1 MGEKKNRNENKKV
14 KRVRTLLRVSSKQQL
29 HDDDIPIQRAEVND
43 YITKQPDWELDKE
56 YIEKAVS
63 AYKNGVEDREVLQQI
78 MKDAQNREFDILLAY
93 MSDRIGRKEEYI
105 IYISELNRLGVE
117 VWTVKD
123 GRLKNEEHIDKLMN
137 YIRFWQNEGES
148 KKTSDRVKDAQL
160 EMIKAGKFV
169 GGKAPYGYRL
179 IDSGMISKYG
189 RMLKKMVINE
199 KEAAVVRKIY
209 SLYIHKG
216 YGYEK
221 IAKEL
226 NAEGIP
232 AVTTDRWKNGTIC
245 SILKNPIY
253 MGYFAINRREK
264 GKNFRRLDR
273 TEWIMSE
280 VQNKDIVIVSQS
292 DWEKAQEIRES
303 RKDRLEESRQKSV
316 SMYEKQYNAP
326 FNPRGK
332 LALLGIAYCGY
343 CGKRLKST
351 GYGNHW
357 TTKDGTEKVSCVGRY
372 GCPERCEERSYYSQ
386 DFLED
391 TVFKVVRDY
400 LGRLKEVNIAE
411 ELQKMKD
418 QQNAS
423 YVKAEREIT
432 REINKVMEN
441 IKTMESKIPEAIRG
455 EYFFSAETL
464 SRQISEEE
472 ERLKEL
478 KQDRQK
484 LENKIGQ
491 TEITYGDLEKFTSIA
506 PNWEQVFNEADIPTK
521 RMLLSSLI
529 ERIEVKNNDISIK
542 FRIRLD
548 DFIGDSE
555 SSGGPGNP
563 APLKKKDILETID
576 TDTIPY
582 THDSGQR
589 T

>member
-1 MGEKKNRNENKKV
+1 MEEKKNRNEDKKV

-29 HDDDIPIQRAEVND
+29 HDDDIPIQRAETVE
-43 YITKQPDWELDKE
+43 YIEKQPDWELDKE

-78 MKDAQNREFDILLAY
+78 IKDAQNREFDILLAY

-105 IYISELNRLGVE
+105 LYISELNRLGVE
-117 VWTVKD
+117 VWTVKE
-123 GRLKNEEHIDKLMN
+123 GRLKNEEHIDKLLN

-148 KKTSDRVKDAQL
+148 KKTSDRVRDSQAKL
-160 EMIKAGKFV
+160 VKTGKFL
-169 GGKAPYGYRL
+169 GGKAPYGYHF
-179 IDSGMISKYG
+179 IDSGMVSTHG
-189 RMLKKMVINE
+189 RMLKKLVISE

-226 NAEGIP
+226 NREGIP
-232 AVTTDRWKNGTIC
+232 AMTTDKWKNGTVC
-245 SILKNPIY
+245 SILKNPVY
-253 MGYFAINRREK
+253 MGYFAIHRREK

-432 REINKVMEN
+432 REISKVMEN
-441 IKTMESKIPEAIRG
+441 IRTMESKIPEAIRG
-455 EYFFSAETL
+455 EYYFSAETL
-464 SRQISEEE
+464 SRQISEAE

-478 KQDRQK
+478 KQDMKK

-548 DFIGDSE
+548 DFIGASE
-555 SSGGPGNP
+555 SSGGSGKP
-563 APLKKKDILETID
+563 APLKNKEILETIGSP
-576 TDTIPY
+576 TIPY
-582 THDSGQR
+582 IPCSE
-589 T
+589 

>member
-576 TDTIPY
+576 TDTTPY
-582 THDSGQR
+582 TPCS